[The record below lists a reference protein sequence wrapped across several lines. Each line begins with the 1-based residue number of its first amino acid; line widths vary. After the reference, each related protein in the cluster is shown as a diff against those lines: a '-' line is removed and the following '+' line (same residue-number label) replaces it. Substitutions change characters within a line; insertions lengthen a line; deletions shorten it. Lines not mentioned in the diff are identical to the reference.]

1 MVLETY
7 TGLYFDYDDP
17 QPEQVCLSDIARA
30 LSFTARFGGHSKRFL
45 SVAEHALLCH
55 ALVSE
60 AVPNR
65 PDLQLAALHH
75 DSHEAYLGDVP
86 TPLKRT
92 LEAAAPDLYYGL
104 VRKVDDAIGAAVGLD
119 PDRFHDPVVRQ
130 ADADALVIEAEL
142 LKKSQGRGPHWQRNR
157 DAAPTA
163 KLPRFWRGYP
173 HAAAQVEIAFKRT
186 HIQTTALFGE
196 ATLV

>member
-7 TGLYFDYDDP
+7 TGRFFDYDDP
-17 QPEQVCLSDIARA
+17 QPEQINLTDIARA
-30 LSFTARFGGHSKRFL
+30 LSYTARFGGHTSRFY

-60 AVPNR
+60 QVPNR
-65 PDLQLAALHH
+65 PDLALAALHH

-104 VRKVDDAIGAAVGLD
+104 VRKVDDAVGAAFELD

-142 LKKSQGRGPHWQRNR
+142 LKKSKGQGAHWR
-157 DAAPTA
+157 
-163 KLPRFWRGYP
+163 
-173 HAAAQVEIAFKRT
+173 
-186 HIQTTALFGE
+186 
-196 ATLV
+196 